1 MRKSKS
7 FANRLSRNITLVV
20 SGIIV
25 VMLLVLAVTSHMLIA
40 EEATRAAQYMLH
52 GTISE
57 MEVPLNTVEVSTQV
71 VATHAASLDGNV
83 RALEMLTQATVD
95 RSKLIT
101 GCAVIYADRDV
112 PVIYSLRDADRNMQT
127 VQLPDSIAQLCRQAW
142 LTPVAETGKP
152 RWTDPQ
158 VYFPGMPRIVTYCYP
173 LYAAD
178 SSVYAVVT
186 ADLPIDWMERK
197 VQSLRPYK
205 NSFTIILCGNGLVGL
220 PDSVDEA
227 DFKRLLSQYK
237 DVSDLTG
244 DMKQGKDSIRRF
256 NINSSLSF
264 VVYGP
269 LHNGWS
275 MAISCQYKDVL
286 ARSSLMHINLIVV
299 GVIGLVLL
307 FFICRKTVRRM
318 TRPVTELSVSALN
331 MAKGNFK
338 AMLPEIKTEDEM
350 LRLHDSFAYLQHSIE
365 EYIRELKMTTRAN
378 ERMESELNVA
388 REIQKGMLR
397 TDFPDTLHAVLS
409 PAKEVGGDLYDFY
422 FADDHRLYFA
432 IGDVSGKGV
441 PAALMMAITR
451 ASLRLVV
458 EMDLPLASIVER
470 VNCCV
475 TDTNSDNMFVTLFVG
490 CVDLQ
495 TGEMDYCN
503 AGHNPIVI
511 VPPVGDPYMLKAK
524 PNLAIGVFGDFVYQG
539 EHTVLQPG
547 SRIVAYTDGVTE
559 AERSDKQQFG
569 EERLLQWAAQEKV
582 RLSDDR
588 MVADDLFDTV
598 KAFADG
604 NPQNDDITIVCLHV
618 PAHSDSQQQ
627 CNTDSMT
634 KKRFNPI
641 SDKSAE
647 IIEYVMSSPDIP
659 DDEMLRF
666 KIRLSVEEAVENVVR
681 YAYEGGIGWLE
692 IGTRLDQD
700 NLLLTIELRDAGV
713 PFNPLDKPDPDITL
727 SAEERN
733 IGGLGIFLSKKMMD
747 SISYRYEN
755 GNNILTMSK
764 SVG

>member
-1 MRKSKS
+1 
-7 FANRLSRNITLVV
+7 
-20 SGIIV
+20 
-25 VMLLVLAVTSHMLIA
+25 
-40 EEATRAAQYMLH
+40 
-52 GTISE
+52 
-57 MEVPLNTVEVSTQV
+57 
-71 VATHAASLDGNV
+71 
-83 RALEMLTQATVD
+83 
-95 RSKLIT
+95 
-101 GCAVIYADRDV
+101 
-112 PVIYSLRDADRNMQT
+112 
-127 VQLPDSIAQLCRQAW
+127 
-142 LTPVAETGKP
+142 
-152 RWTDPQ
+152 
-158 VYFPGMPRIVTYCYP
+158 
-173 LYAAD
+173 
-178 SSVYAVVT
+178 
-186 ADLPIDWMERK
+186 
-197 VQSLRPYK
+197 
-205 NSFTIILCGNGLVGL
+205 
-220 PDSVDEA
+220 
-227 DFKRLLSQYK
+227 
-237 DVSDLTG
+237 
-244 DMKQGKDSIRRF
+244 
-256 NINSSLSF
+256 
-264 VVYGP
+264 
-269 LHNGWS
+269 
-275 MAISCQYKDVL
+275 
-286 ARSSLMHINLIVV
+286 
-299 GVIGLVLL
+299 
-307 FFICRKTVRRM
+307 
-318 TRPVTELSVSALN
+318 
-331 MAKGNFK
+331 
-338 AMLPEIKTEDEM
+338 
-350 LRLHDSFAYLQHSIE
+350 
-365 EYIRELKMTTRAN
+365 
-378 ERMESELNVA
+378 
-388 REIQKGMLR
+388 
-397 TDFPDTLHAVLS
+397 
-409 PAKEVGGDLYDFY
+409 
-422 FADDHRLYFA
+422 
-432 IGDVSGKGV
+432 
-441 PAALMMAITR
+441 
-451 ASLRLVV
+451 
-458 EMDLPLASIVER
+458 
-470 VNCCV
+470 
-475 TDTNSDNMFVTLFVG
+475 
-490 CVDLQ
+490 
-495 TGEMDYCN
+495 
-503 AGHNPIVI
+503 
-511 VPPVGDPYMLKAK
+511 MLKAK